1 MRRVVAI
8 LVALAVLAVGS
19 SLAACSSKKSNNAA
33 VQKTTTSAAGPST
46 TPVPAGVA
54 PLTGLPGDP
63 DKLDRPAL
71 IVKIDNAPKAR
82 PQAGINKAD
91 VVVEEMVEG
100 GITRLASVFQSTDST
115 VEPVRSARSTDIAFA
130 SALHKP
136 LFAYSGAN
144 PTFLSLVRSAP
155 LIDVGVD
162 KYGSAYHRDA
172 GRPMPYNLVSTTS
185 ALYGGASADSKAPPA
200 LFVYGT
206 PTGGA
211 PAKGIDL
218 VFADIV
224 TTHVTYA
231 WDGQR
236 WERVQNGT
244 PHVDAA
250 GVQVAPTNVV
260 VQFTEYHDTGI
271 RDRSNSP
278 VPEGT
283 LVGSGEAWFFTGGMV
298 VKGRWSKPS
307 PGAVTTYTD
316 ATGAAM
322 KLTPG
327 RTWLELTPS
336 NGKGSAT
343 AL

>member
-1 MRRVVAI
+1 MRRTAVI
-8 LVALAVLAVGS
+8 LVALACVLAG
-19 SLAACSSKKSNNAA
+19 CSSKKKTPAA
-33 VQKTTTSAAGPST
+33 ASKSTTSSSSSPST
-46 TPVPAGVA
+46 TVA
-54 PLTGLPGDP
+54 PGISPLTGLAGTPAT
-63 DKLDRPAL
+63 LDRPAL

-91 VVVEEMVEG
+91 IVVEEMVEG
-100 GITRLASVFQSTDST
+100 GITRLASVFQSTDSP

-155 LIDVGVD
+155 LVDVGID
-162 KYGSAYHRDA
+162 KQPSAYHRD
-172 GRPMPYNLVSTTS
+172 GSRPMPYNLVSSTT
-185 ALYGGASADSKAPPA
+185 ALYSGASDSGSKPPPA
-200 LFVYGT
+200 LFTYGT
-206 PTGGA
+206 PTGGT
-211 PAKGIDL
+211 PVKGIDL

-224 TTHVTYA
+224 TTHVTYS
-231 WDGQR
+231 WDGQG
-236 WERVQNGT
+236 WKRVQNGT

-283 LVGSGEAWFFTGGMV
+283 LVGSGDAWFFTGGMLF
-298 VKGRWSKPS
+298 KGHWSKTS
-307 PGAVTTYTD
+307 AGSVATYTD
-316 ATGAAM
+316 ASGNPM
-322 KLTPG
+322 VLNPG
-327 RTWLELTPS
+327 RTWIELTPA
-336 NGKGSAT
+336 NGKGSANPT
-343 AL
+343 

>member
-1 MRRVVAI
+1 
-8 LVALAVLAVGS
+8 
-19 SLAACSSKKSNNAA
+19 
-33 VQKTTTSAAGPST
+33 
-46 TPVPAGVA
+46 
-54 PLTGLPGDP
+54 LPGDP
-63 DKLDRPAL
+63 DKLTRPAL

-115 VEPVRSARSTDIAFA
+115 VEPVRSARSTDVAFA

-155 LIDVGVD
+155 LVDVGVD
-162 KYGSAYHRDA
+162 KFPSAYHRD
-172 GRPMPYNLVSTTS
+172 GSRPMPYNLVSSTA
-185 ALYGGASADSKAPPA
+185 ALYGAPGTSSSTEPPA
-200 LFVYGT
+200 LFAYGA
-206 PTGGA
+206 PTGGT

-224 TTHVTYA
+224 TTHVTYT
-231 WDGQR
+231 WDGQG
-236 WERVQNGT
+236 WKRVQNGT

-260 VQFTEYHDTGI
+260 VQFTDYHDTGI

-283 LVGSGEAWFFTGGMV
+283 LVGSGDAWFFTAGMV
-298 VKGRWSKPS
+298 FKGRWSKTS
-307 PGAVTTYTD
+307 ASSVTTYAD
-316 ATGAAM
+316 ASGAPM

-327 RTWLELTPS
+327 RTWVELTPS

>member
-1 MRRVVAI
+1 MRRTAII
-8 LVALAVLAVGS
+8 LVALACLTAS
-19 SLAACSSKKSNNAA
+19 AACSSKKKSPVAT
-33 VQKTTTSAAGPST
+33 KSSTTSSSASPST
-46 TPVPAGVA
+46 TVPPGIS
-54 PLTGLPGDP
+54 PLTGLPGTP
-63 DKLDRPAL
+63 ATLDRPAL
-71 IVKIDNAPKAR
+71 IVKIDNAPRAR

-100 GITRLASVFQSTDST
+100 GITRLASVFQSTDSP

-155 LIDVGVD
+155 LVDVGVE
-162 KYGSAYHRDA
+162 KQPGAYHRDG
-172 GRPMPYNLVSTTS
+172 GRPMPYNLVSSTS
-185 ALYGGASADSKAPPA
+185 ALYATASGGSRPPA
-200 LFVYGT
+200 LFTYGT
-206 PTGGA
+206 PTGGT

-224 TTHVTYA
+224 TTHITYT
-231 WDGQR
+231 WNGQG
-236 WERVQNGT
+236 WLRVQNGT

-250 GVQVAPTNVV
+250 GTQVAPTNVV

-283 LVGSGEAWFFTGGMV
+283 LVGSGDAWFFTGGMV
-298 VKGRWSKPS
+298 FKGHWSKS
-307 PGAVTTYTD
+307 SASSVTTYTD
-316 ATGAAM
+316 ASGTPM
-322 KLTPG
+322 VLNPG
-327 RTWLELTPS
+327 RTWIELTPS

-343 AL
+343 AQ